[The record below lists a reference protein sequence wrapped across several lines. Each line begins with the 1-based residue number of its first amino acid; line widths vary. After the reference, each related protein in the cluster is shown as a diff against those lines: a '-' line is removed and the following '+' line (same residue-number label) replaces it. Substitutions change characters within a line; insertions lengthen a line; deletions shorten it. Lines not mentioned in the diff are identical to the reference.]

1 MWAKATQLLVFFHR
15 THHLIFFHLPGS
27 DSGCVASCGQGWEK
41 NGDHCYFWSTVK
53 TNWTDAE
60 AFCKKEGAHLA
71 SVNSN
76 VTNNF
81 IVERMRELG
90 IGQAW
95 LGGNDLEKE
104 SLWKWTDGAPWEF
117 EAWQRGNPNNAL
129 GGQHCL
135 IYDRYH
141 FGLWDDGT
149 CNQRKPF
156 VCSKKICAG
165 LQLFYHISCFDC
177 FCHWRQ
183 HVRCFLIGPFLFS
196 TKSK

>member
-1 MWAKATQLLVFFHR
+1 M
-15 THHLIFFHLPGS
+15 
-27 DSGCVASCGQGWEK
+27 ASCGQGWEK
-41 NGDHCYFWSTVK
+41 NGDHCYFWSTAK
-53 TNWTDAE
+53 KNWTDAE

-95 LGGNDLEKE
+95 LSGNDLEKE

-135 IYDRYH
+135 ISGSGCGMMAPAPR
-141 FGLWDDGT
+141 GIPLSVV
-149 CNQRKPF
+149 RRF
-156 VCSKKICAG
+156 VQVYS
-165 LQLFYHISCFDC
+165 Y
-177 FCHWRQ
+177 
-183 HVRCFLIGPFLFS
+183 LIILVALIAFAIGNNM
-196 TKSK
+196 